1 MKCYKKISKQI
12 INNHQTKYV
21 FMKTQKSW
29 FKNEQKYFW
38 FLFYIEDH
46 HHLSTYQQDNFP
58 QKQRTSG
65 RRKEGKMEGWIREE
79 KGNNKHQI

>member
-1 MKCYKKISKQI
+1 MSKNISG
-12 INNHQTKYV
+12 
-21 FMKTQKSW
+21 S
-29 FKNEQKYFW
+29 YFW

-46 HHLSTYQQDNFP
+46 HHLSNYQQDNFP

-79 KGNNKHQI
+79 KGRKRQIPNVTWIIK